1 VRVNAEGIGARVLR
15 KEDWRFL
22 TGRGEFVADLA
33 VPGALHAVIVRSPH
47 AHARIRAI
55 DASGA
60 SGAAGVLTGADMAAD
75 GVGPMRCIWPVRS
88 KDGRPMAEPPR
99 WALARGRV
107 RHVGEPVALVV
118 AATRAAAMDAAER
131 VAVDYEP
138 LPAVV
143 AGRDALAEGAPQVH
157 AEAPGNV
164 CFRWS
169 RGDEQAVAKAFAGAA
184 HRIALDLVNHRI
196 AGCAIEPR
204 AAIGVPGADPDS
216 LTLYSSTQVP
226 HFTRRLVAEQ
236 LGLPELAIRVIAP
249 DVGGGFGYKGK
260 HYPEETI
267 MAWAARR
274 LRQPV
279 AWVASRTESFVSD
292 NQARDHVTRCEL
304 ALDADGR
311 FLALRV
317 DTIANLGAYV
327 SSVGAAIPSA
337 IYTALL
343 AGLYTTPAIYAE
355 VTGVF
360 TTTVA
365 TDAYRGAGRPEACFV
380 LERLADEAAR
390 RLGLDR
396 VEIRR
401 RNLIPP
407 SAMPYRTPIG
417 PTYDCGNFPRILERA
432 LEVSDHAG
440 FEARRAR
447 SAGHGLARGIGVACF
462 IESSGV
468 APSRLAGAL
477 GARVGLFESAEIRVD
492 ATGGVQASLGTH
504 NHGQG
509 HETSFAQVLASRLGV
524 PLSRIRIVE
533 GDTAAVPYGTGTFGS
548 RSMAV
553 GGSALDR
560 ATVKIVEKGRR
571 IAAHRLEAA
580 EADVEFAA
588 GRFAV
593 KGTDRT
599 LAFEDVARAANT
611 AHDLPPGLEPGLQES
626 AFYDPANFAFSNGAH
641 ICEVEIDPETGVVS
655 LAGYWAVDDIGTVI
669 NPMIVTGQLH
679 GAVTQGLGQALCE
692 ACAYDAEGQ
701 LLSASFLD
709 YALPRADWLPD
720 FVSEN
725 DESQPCTHNPLG
737 AKGCGEAGTIGAP
750 AALVSAVLDALRP
763 LGVTDI
769 AMPLTPQRVWAAI
782 RDGRNEKAPGG
793 IPGGLSAGRR
803 KLR

>member
-1 VRVNAEGIGARVLR
+1 VIHEGIGARVLR
-15 KEDWRFL
+15 KEDRRFL

-33 VPGALHAVIVRSPH
+33 IPGALHGVLVRSPH

-55 DASGA
+55 DAAGA
-60 SGAAGVLTGADMAAD
+60 TGTVAVLSGADMATD
-75 GVGPMRCIWPVRS
+75 GIGPMRSIWTIRS

-107 RHVGEPVALVV
+107 RHVGEPVALVLAETRG
-118 AATRAAAMDAAER
+118 AAIDAAER

-138 LPAVV
+138 LPAVI
-143 AGRDALAEGAPQVH
+143 AARDALADGAPQVH
-157 AEAPGNV
+157 PEAPGNV

-184 HRIALDLVNHRI
+184 HRVVLDLVNQRI

-274 LRQPV
+274 LRRPV
-279 AWVASRTESFVSD
+279 AWVAGRTESFVSD

-304 ALDADGR
+304 ALDAGGR

-407 SAMPYRTPIG
+407 EAMPYKTPIG
-417 PTYDCGNFPRILERA
+417 PTYDCGDFPGILARA
-432 LEVSDHAG
+432 LEVSDYAG
-440 FEARRAR
+440 FEARRKRAADR
-447 SAGHGLARGIGVACF
+447 GLARGIGIACF

-468 APSRLAGAL
+468 APSKLAGAL

-492 ATGGVQASLGTH
+492 WTGAVQAALGTH
-504 NHGQG
+504 SHGQG
-509 HETSFAQVLASRLGV
+509 HETTFAQVLASRLGV
-524 PLSRIRIVE
+524 RLSKVRIIE
-533 GDTAAVPYGTGTFGS
+533 GDTASVPYGTGTFGS

-560 ATVKIVEKGRR
+560 ASVKIIDKGRR
-571 IAAHRLEAA
+571 IAAHRLEAS
-580 EADVEFAA
+580 EADVEFTA
-588 GRFAV
+588 GHFAV

-641 ICEVEIDPETGVVS
+641 VCEVEVDPETGIVRI
-655 LAGYWAVDDIGTVI
+655 AGYWAVDDIGTVI
-669 NPMIVTGQLH
+669 NPTIVEGQLH
-679 GAVTQGLGQALCE
+679 GAVTQGLGQALWE
-692 ACAYDAEGQ
+692 ACVYDAAGQ

-709 YALPRADWLPD
+709 YALPRADALPD

-725 DESQPCTHNPLG
+725 DETQPCTHNPLG
-737 AKGCGEAGTIGAP
+737 AKGCGEAGTIAAP
-750 AALVSAVLDALRP
+750 VAVVNAVLDALRP
-763 LGVTDI
+763 LGVADI
-769 AMPLTPQRVWAAI
+769 AMPLTPQRVWEAI
-782 RDGRNEKAPGG
+782 RR
-793 IPGGLSAGRR
+793 SR
-803 KLR
+803 K